1 MNNKRILVGMSGGI
15 DSSAT
20 CIMLQ
25 RQGYEVVGIT
35 MRTYDL
41 PTHFSSPGQELPDE
55 ILKAQALAGYNLFV
69 TSEIHMSDSEV
80 YHTYHNL
87 WRIEES
93 FRIMKSQLD
102 ARPVYLQKEDTITGH
117 FLICYLAVLLTRLL
131 QFKVLGDQYCSE
143 DILNFFKQFRAARVS
158 ERKYIN
164 LTRNSTFIREFAQ
177 KTELPL
183 TSYFLT
189 ESQIKKMLSHRF

>member
-1 MNNKRILVGMSGGI
+1 MN
-15 DSSAT
+15 
-20 CIMLQ
+20 
-25 RQGYEVVGIT
+25 E
-35 MRTYDL
+35 
-41 PTHFSSPGQELPDE
+41 
-55 ILKAQALAGYNLFV
+55 KAIEKALELAGYNLFV
-69 TSEIHMSDSEV
+69 TSEIQMSDSEV

-117 FLICYLAVLLTRLL
+117 FLVCYLAVLLTRLL
-131 QFKVLGDQYCSE
+131 QFKVLGEQYSSE

-164 LTRNSTFIREFAQ
+164 LTRNSIFIRNLRRRQIF
-177 KTELPL
+177 P
-183 TSYFLT
+183 SPHIF
-189 ESQIKKMLSHRF
+189 SQNHK